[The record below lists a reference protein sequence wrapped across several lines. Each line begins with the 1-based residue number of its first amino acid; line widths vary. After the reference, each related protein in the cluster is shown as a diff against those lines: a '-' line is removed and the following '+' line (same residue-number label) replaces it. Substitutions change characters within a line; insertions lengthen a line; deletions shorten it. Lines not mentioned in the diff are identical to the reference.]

1 MPIIET
7 PTSIIAW
14 VRKINEGDVKYA
26 NFKRSRA
33 VSIRSTVSGY
43 NATFGHDRG
52 IFVHIRFCYDF
63 EVAVLV
69 CESAE
74 EVQRNKGTEN
84 EYKWREKIEP
94 PYNR

>member
-1 MPIIET
+1 MVNVEN

-14 VRKINEGDVKYA
+14 VRNISEGDVKYA

-43 NATFGHDRG
+43 NATLGHDRG
-52 IFVHIRFCYDF
+52 IFVHIRFVYDY

-69 CESAE
+69 CESRE
-74 EVQRNKGTEN
+74 EVERNKGTEN

>member
-1 MPIIET
+1 MVNIEN

-43 NATFGHDRG
+43 NATLGHDRD
-52 IFVHIRFCYDF
+52 IFVHVRFAYNF

-69 CESAE
+69 CESRE
-74 EVQRNKGTEN
+74 EVERNKGTEN